1 MQSTTLAILTLYG
14 VLGVALFALWLKHKS
29 VIRQKERMRDKLG
42 SVEGNLT
49 ETSQRL
55 DLLSRGVDTILSG
68 TPQVHG
74 LLGVHRS
81 LESAES
87 LLFNQGIPISNSE
100 SCAIASHAAKAV
112 LKHHPDRGPEFDATI
127 TPGLQ
132 PLSKR
137 LAAMLSEAEM
147 KAEDIE
153 LSAGEHRRLG
163 DLFHSVER
171 TDWAVDC
178 FHRANELDPEDEF
191 ALRSLAEIQRQKGDL
206 EDLDRSLE
214 RLLSIAPD
222 DVEVLKEQALL
233 LDGTDPDRAIR
244 NRKRLEG
251 LGASLL
257 FTEEES
263 EFTDIAKRARDA
275 HQGVE
280 PAPFQSK
287 SAADLVER
295 AAKQILLGEI
305 RVALES
311 VEMAL
316 DIDANYGPAWLL
328 QARLIAAG
336 EGKTKAALKSIR
348 RANALGEYTVILE
361 SEILEN
367 DGRSDAAIQ
376 VLEEHLEKT
385 PADPEARGK
394 LSLLWLNNSSNDSS
408 RRVLDE
414 APDESWESA
423 TLHIMRGRLHLE
435 DSDEH
440 RDNTG
445 KHEQMLLIDAL
456 VAFDKA
462 IEHDRESGLAW
473 LGRARAL
480 RYQGTYNES
489 EVALVRARRLIPDH
503 PSIPLE
509 EALLSLDANNL
520 EQANALAIEAT
531 TRLKNNPT
539 VPFIRGIIAA
549 RLGRLEEARNFFSS
563 TLEIDPDHVR
573 ARMNRCSAALLS
585 EHLAQALDDADHLVN
600 ARPEHELARLR
611 RSEILMNHGDWTE
624 AEAELRNL
632 LKRNSEHTMALV
644 HLGTCMI
651 AVGKSE
657 QAERP
662 LNKAIEID
670 PRLSEAWYQRGLLYL
685 DFGRVAEAMSD
696 LEEAT
701 RSDSHHIDARL
712 RIAAILHEGEDLD
725 KAIVAWRQ
733 VLDIEPQHQLARRRL
748 IECRDLMAARQA
760 SFLPKD

>member
-1 MQSTTLAILTLYG
+1 MYG

-42 SVEGNLT
+42 SVEGSLT

-68 TPQVHG
+68 TPEVHG

-81 LESAES
+81 LESAEA

-112 LKHHPDRGPEFDATI
+112 LKHHPERNPEIDVTV

-132 PLSKR
+132 PLSER
-137 LAAMLSEAEM
+137 LAAMFSEAEM

-163 DLFHSVER
+163 DLFHLVDR
-171 TDWAVDC
+171 TDWAADC
-178 FHRANELDPEDEF
+178 FQRANELNPEDEF

-214 RLLSIAPD
+214 RLLAIAPD
-222 DVEVLKEQALL
+222 DVEALKEQALL
-233 LDGTDPDRAIR
+233 LDGTDPARVNR
-244 NRKRLEG
+244 NHKRLEG
-251 LGASLL
+251 LGASLI
-257 FTEEES
+257 FSEEES
-263 EFTDIAKRARDA
+263 KLTDIAKRARDA
-275 HQGVE
+275 HQGVDPDLSHSE
-280 PAPFQSK
+280 

-311 VEMAL
+311 VELAL
-316 DIDANYGPAWLL
+316 VLDANNGPAWLL
-328 QARLIAAG
+328 QARLLAAG
-336 EGKTKAALKSIR
+336 DGSTKAALKSIR
-348 RANALGEYTVILE
+348 RANALGEYTVMLE

-367 DGRSDAAIQ
+367 DGRTDAAIQ

-385 PADPEARGK
+385 PTDPEARGK
-394 LSLLWLNNSSNDSS
+394 LSLIWLNNGSNDSS
-408 RRVLDE
+408 RKVLDE
-414 APDESWESA
+414 APEESWGSA
-423 TLHIMRGRLHLE
+423 ILHIMRGRLHLE

-445 KHEQMLLIDAL
+445 NHEQMLLVDAL

-480 RYQGTYNES
+480 RYQGTFNEA

-509 EALLSLDANNL
+509 EAQLSLDVNNL

-531 TRLKNNPT
+531 TRLKRNPT
-539 VPFIRGIIAA
+539 VPFVRGIIAA
-549 RLGRLEEARNFFSS
+549 RLGRLEEAQNFFSS

-573 ARMNRCSAALLS
+573 ARLNRCSAALLR
-585 EHLAQALDDADHLVN
+585 EDLAQALDDADHLVN

-611 RSEILMNHGDWTE
+611 RSEILMNHGDW
-624 AEAELRNL
+624 AEAETELRKL
-632 LKRNSEHTMALV
+632 LKRNPENTMALV

-651 AVGKSE
+651 AAGKSE
-657 QAERP
+657 QADRP

-670 PRLSEAWYQRGLLYL
+670 PNLSEAWYQRGLLYL

-696 LEEAT
+696 FEGAAGA
-701 RSDSHHIDARL
+701 DSHHIDARL
-712 RIAAILHEGEDLD
+712 RIAAILHEGDDLD

-748 IECRDLMAARQA
+748 IECRDLIAARRE
-760 SFLPKD
+760 SLLPKD

>member
-1 MQSTTLAILTLYG
+1 MAILTLYG
-14 VLGVALFALWLKHKS
+14 VLGLALFALWLKHKS

-42 SVEGNLT
+42 SVEGSLT

-81 LESAES
+81 LESAEA

-100 SCAIASHAAKAV
+100 SCAIASHAAKTV
-112 LKHHPDRGPEFDATI
+112 LKHHPERGSEIDASI

-132 PLSKR
+132 PLSER
-137 LAAMLSEAEM
+137 LAAMFSEAEM

-163 DLFHSVER
+163 DLFHLIER
-171 TDWAVDC
+171 TDWAADC
-178 FHRANELDPEDEF
+178 FQRANELDPEDEF
-191 ALRSLAEIQRQKGDL
+191 ALRSLVEIQRQNGDL

-214 RLLSIAPD
+214 RILAIAPD
-222 DVEVLKEQALL
+222 DVEVLKEQVIL
-233 LDGTDPDRAIR
+233 LDGTDPVRVIR

-251 LGASLL
+251 LGSPLL
-257 FTEEES
+257 FSEGES
-263 EFTDIAKRARDA
+263 ELTDIAKRARDA
-275 HQGVE
+275 HQGFE
-280 PAPFQSK
+280 PALSQSQ
-287 SAADLVER
+287 SASDLVER

-305 RVALES
+305 RIALES
-311 VEMAL
+311 VQLAL
-316 DIDANYGPAWLL
+316 DLDSKNGPAWILH
-328 QARLIAAG
+328 ARLLAAG
-336 EGKTKAALKSIR
+336 EGNTKAALKSIR
-348 RANALGEYTVILE
+348 RANALGEYTVLLE

-367 DGRSDAAIQ
+367 DGRTDAAIQ
-376 VLEEHLEKT
+376 VLEEHLEKAPT
-385 PADPEARGK
+385 DPEARGM
-394 LSLLWLNNSSNDSS
+394 LSLLWLSNGSNDSS

-414 APDESWESA
+414 APDESWGSA
-423 TLHIMRGRLHLE
+423 TLHVMRGRLHLE
-435 DSDEH
+435 DFNEH

-445 KHEQMLLIDAL
+445 NHDQMLLIDAL

-462 IEHDRESGLAW
+462 IEYDRESGLAW

-480 RYQGTYNES
+480 RYQGTYNEA
-489 EVALVRARRLIPDH
+489 EVALVRARRLIPGH

-509 EALLSLDANNL
+509 EAQLSLDVNNL

-531 TRLKNNPT
+531 THLKSSPT
-539 VPFIRGIIAA
+539 VSFVRGIISA
-549 RLGRLEEARNFFSS
+549 RLGRLEEARNFFSN
-563 TLEIDPDHVR
+563 TLEIEPDHVR
-573 ARMNRCSAALLS
+573 ARLNRCSAALLS
-585 EHLAQALDDADHLVN
+585 EDLSQALDDANHLVN

-611 RSEILMNHGDWTE
+611 RSEILMNHGDWSE
-624 AEAELRNL
+624 AETELRNL
-632 LKRNSEHTMALV
+632 LKRNAEHTMALV
-644 HLGTCMI
+644 HLGTCLI
-651 AVGKSE
+651 AAGKSE

-670 PRLSEAWYQRGLLYL
+670 PSLSEAWYQRGLLYL

-696 LEEAT
+696 FEGAA

-712 RIAAILHEGEDLD
+712 RIAAVLHEGDDLD
-725 KAIVAWRQ
+725 KAIVAWRK
-733 VLDIEPQHQLARRRL
+733 VLDIEPQNQLARRRL

-760 SFLPKD
+760 SLTPKD